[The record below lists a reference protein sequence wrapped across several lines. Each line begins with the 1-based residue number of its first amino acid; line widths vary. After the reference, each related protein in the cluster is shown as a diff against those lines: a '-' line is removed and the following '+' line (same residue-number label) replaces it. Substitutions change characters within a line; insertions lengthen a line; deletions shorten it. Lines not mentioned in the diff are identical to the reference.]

1 MRKFLLNI
9 LPKSF
14 IIFYKNNK
22 KRQRLKQREFL
33 ISQNKS
39 VTKQHIIDKL
49 KSIGITK
56 GDVVML
62 HSSLSK
68 IGFVQNGANTLI
80 NALMEVIENDGTLV
94 MPAFP
99 AVGFNYDYLK
109 TNPVFNVK
117 ETPSKMGIITEVF
130 RKKENVFR
138 SLHPTDSV
146 CAFGKQAEYLVKD
159 HFNQLSPYNKY
170 SPFYKLCQLQGKI
183 ILIGVDLNSLT
194 NFHTPEDAIANFEFP
209 VYHKTQFDT
218 DVIDENGVKKT
229 MHTKVH
235 NPEWS
240 KKRKCNDFIVPFENA
255 GFLKKFTLGKAQ
267 CMVINANEMHTWL
280 VENYNTKG
288 ISLYTPQGK

>member
-39 VTKQHIIDKL
+39 VSKQHIIDKL

-68 IGFVQNGANTLI
+68 IGFVQNGANTII

-159 HFNQLSPYNKY
+159 HFNQLTPYNKY

-194 NFHTPEDAIANFEFP
+194 NFHTHEDAIANFEFP
-209 VYHKTQFDT
+209 VYHKTQFNT
-218 DVIDENGVKKT
+218 DVIDDNGVKKT

-255 GFLKKFTLGKAQ
+255 GFLKKFTLGNAQ
-267 CMVINANEMHTWL
+267 CIVIKANEMHTWL

>member
-9 LPKSF
+9 LPKCF

-22 KRQRLKQREFL
+22 KHQRLKQREFL

-39 VTKQHIIDKL
+39 VTKQHISDKL

-68 IGFVQNGANTLI
+68 IGFVQNGANTVI
-80 NALMEVIENDGTLV
+80 NAFMEVIENDGTLV

-146 CAFGKQAEYLVKD
+146 CAIGKQAEYLVKD
-159 HFNQLSPYNKY
+159 HFNQLTPYNKY

-209 VYHKTQFDT
+209 VYHKTQFNI
-218 DVIDENGVKKT
+218 DVIDENGIKKT

-255 GFLKKFTLGKAQ
+255 GFLKNFTLGNAQ
-267 CMVINANEMHTWL
+267 CMVINAYEMHNWL